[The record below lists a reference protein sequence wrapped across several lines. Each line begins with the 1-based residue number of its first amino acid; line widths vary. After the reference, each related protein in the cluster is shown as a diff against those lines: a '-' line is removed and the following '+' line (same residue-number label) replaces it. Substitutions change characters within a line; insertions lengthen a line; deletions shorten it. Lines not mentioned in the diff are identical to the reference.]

1 MLLSLSSVGSCSRM
15 VGAPVVELAADLLLP
30 SARPF
35 FLFLPPKKPNCLS
48 TEDMELRT
56 EPEPDAWLAWLLC
69 SSLLLS
75 LSALSLLLLLSL
87 TSFSFCFLAL
97 LSPTDS
103 LLGSLQST
111 SNILPADDS

>member
-1 MLLSLSSVGSCSRM
+1 MLLSLSSVGSSSWM

-30 SARPF
+30 RLRPF

-56 EPEPDAWLAWLLC
+56 EPEPDAWLLC

-75 LSALSLLLLLSL
+75 LSALSLLLALSL
-87 TSFSFCFLAL
+87 SSFCFCFLAL

-111 SNILPADDS
+111 SNILPAVSDF

>member
-1 MLLSLSSVGSCSRM
+1 MLLLLSSVGSCSCSWM
-15 VGAPVVELAADLLLP
+15 VGAPVVEPAADLLFP
-30 SARPF
+30 RARPF
-35 FLFLPPKKPNCLS
+35 FLFLLPKKPNCLS

-56 EPEPDAWLAWLLC
+56 EPEPDAWLLC

-75 LSALSLLLLLSL
+75 LSTLSLLLVLSL

-111 SNILPADDS
+111 SNILPAVDDF